1 MTCKKCNS
9 ENLLKAAYCHSCGNP
24 FTEQEREDAR
34 KKSLVGVL
42 ETADKAKEKAD
53 KISDILSMKF
63 ITDNIFVRLALIVLP
78 FVFTMLLSSGGRDM
92 RIVDSDEYKAY
103 YNTTTQEY
111 FVDTDY
117 GTVNLVL
124 YVPKDTSFVK
134 TVFTTSNSTS
144 HTGNYDIS
152 TGISIPARSGG
163 YYTLTAMTADGTE
176 LQSIV
181 VYTV

>member
-9 ENLLKAAYCHSCGNP
+9 ENLLKAAYCHNCGNP
-24 FTEQEREDAR
+24 FTEQEREEAR

-42 ETADKAKEKAD
+42 ETADT
-53 KISDILSMKF
+53 IGDILSMRF
-63 ITDNIFVRLALIVLP
+63 ITENIFVRLALIILP
-78 FVFTMLLSSGGRDM
+78 FIITMMLNSGAREM
-92 RIVDSDEYKAY
+92 RIGESEEYRVY

-117 GTVNLVL
+117 GTVNLTL
-124 YVPKDTSFVK
+124 HLPNKTSFVQ
-134 TVFTTSNSTS
+134 TMFTNSQSTRHIGS
-144 HTGNYDIS
+144 YDIS
-152 TGISIPARSGG
+152 SGVAIPARSGG
-163 YYTLTAMTADGTE
+163 YYTLTAVAEDGTE

>member
-1 MTCKKCNS
+1 MTCKKCNT
-9 ENLLKAAYCHSCGNP
+9 ENLLKAAYCHHCGNP
-24 FTEQEREDAR
+24 FTEQEKEEAR
-34 KKSLVGVL
+34 KKSLVGML
-42 ETADKAKEKAD
+42 ETADKVKEKAD

-63 ITDNIFVRLALIVLP
+63 ITDNIFVRIALIVLP
-78 FVFTMLLSSGGRDM
+78 FVLSMLLSSGGKDM

-111 FVDTDY
+111 FVDTEY
-117 GTVNLVL
+117 GTVNLML

-134 TVFTTSNSTS
+134 TMFTTGSTTS
-144 HTGNYDIS
+144 HVGSYDIA
-152 TGISIPARSGG
+152 TGISIPAKSGG
-163 YYTLTAMTADGTE
+163 YYTLTAMTVDGTE